1 MSLRELSNTKLL
13 VVLKEKKHLRNM
25 ICANTINHIG
35 GALYNV
41 AMFTLAS
48 KQTYSTLAISLANVL
63 GGIPGWIDPILAYM
77 TDRETKRLKKAA
89 ILNVI
94 QILIYI
100 VLAIVM
106 LKYKM
111 PLAVFIFI
119 ILANIVSDS
128 LDSYINNMFI
138 PFSRTWIA
146 PDERR
151 SVTSLEIVLF
161 GLSIV
166 FGQLLGAS
174 WLVWFPD
181 DFFGLALFNAVT
193 FALSLYFLK
202 KIKFDDTVKSVMSA
216 EQHFSAGDFVKKMK
230 AAYSYMHKQHALQ
243 IMWVMA
249 GLKLVYA
256 SYSLILTVAMV
267 SETNLRFGSFA
278 QTLVVLQAV
287 MTLGLFIGSFL
298 RFDWL
303 EKLSY
308 EQLMMLQFL
317 SLILATLNCVYR
329 GPLLI
334 VLLIILIATIISG
347 YLSPKYTT
355 DLVQKIGE
363 EHLTRA
369 ESLMGFIFMLAD
381 TSGSLLATATLQ
393 LFSLKNSW
401 LLELGMLVVFM
412 TVGEFMIY
420 KNKRQ

>member
-1 MSLRELSNTKLL
+1 
-13 VVLKEKKHLRNM
+13 
-25 ICANTINHIG
+25 
-35 GALYNV
+35 
-41 AMFTLAS
+41 
-48 KQTYSTLAISLANVL
+48 
-63 GGIPGWIDPILAYM
+63 
-77 TDRETKRLKKAA
+77 
-89 ILNVI
+89 
-94 QILIYI
+94 
-100 VLAIVM
+100 
-106 LKYKM
+106 
-111 PLAVFIFI
+111 
-119 ILANIVSDS
+119 
-128 LDSYINNMFI
+128 
-138 PFSRTWIA
+138 
-146 PDERR
+146 
-151 SVTSLEIVLF
+151 
-161 GLSIV
+161 
-166 FGQLLGAS
+166 
-174 WLVWFPD
+174 
-181 DFFGLALFNAVT
+181 
-193 FALSLYFLK
+193 
-202 KIKFDDTVKSVMSA
+202 
-216 EQHFSAGDFVKKMK
+216 MK

-243 IMWVMA
+243 IMWIMA

-287 MTLGLFIGSFL
+287 MTLGLLIGSFL

-317 SLILATLNCVYR
+317 ALILATLNCVYR

>member
-1 MSLRELSNTKLL
+1 MNLKELSNTKLL

-25 ICANTINHIG
+25 ICANTINRIG
-35 GALYNV
+35 SALYNV
-41 AMFTLAS
+41 AMLTLAS
-48 KQTYSTLAISLANVL
+48 KQTYSTLAISLVNVL

-94 QILIYI
+94 QVLIYI

-111 PLAVFIFI
+111 LLAVFVFI
-119 ILANIVSDS
+119 ILANVVSDN

-138 PFSRTWIA
+138 PFSRTWVA

-151 SVTSLEIVLF
+151 VVTSLEIVLF
-161 GLSIV
+161 GLSLV

-202 KIKFDDTVKSVMSA
+202 KIKFDDTVKSVMPTN
-216 EQHFSAGDFVKKMK
+216 QHFSVSDFLKKMK
-230 AAYSYMHKQHALQ
+230 AAYDYMHKQHALQ
-243 IMWVMA
+243 TMWVMTS
-249 GLKLVYA
+249 LKLVYV
-256 SYSLILTVAMV
+256 SYYLILTVAMV
-267 SETNLRFGSFA
+267 ADANLRFGNFA

-287 MTLGLFIGSFL
+287 MTLGLFVGSFL
-298 RFDWL
+298 RFNWL

-308 EQLMMLQFL
+308 EQLMMMQFL
-317 SLILATLNCVYR
+317 CLILATLNCFYR

-334 VLLIILIATIISG
+334 VLVIMLATTIISG
-347 YLSPKYTT
+347 YLSPKFTT
-355 DLVQKIGE
+355 DLIQKIGE
-363 EHLTRA
+363 EHLTRV
-369 ESLMGFIFMLAD
+369 ESLLGFVLMLAN
-381 TSGSLLATATLQ
+381 TSGSLLATAMLQ

-401 LLELGMLVVFM
+401 LLELGMMVSFM
-412 TVGEFMIY
+412 VVGEIMIY
-420 KNKRQ
+420 KNKH

>member
-1 MSLRELSNTKLL
+1 
-13 VVLKEKKHLRNM
+13 
-25 ICANTINHIG
+25 
-35 GALYNV
+35 
-41 AMFTLAS
+41 
-48 KQTYSTLAISLANVL
+48 
-63 GGIPGWIDPILAYM
+63 
-77 TDRETKRLKKAA
+77 
-89 ILNVI
+89 
-94 QILIYI
+94 
-100 VLAIVM
+100 
-106 LKYKM
+106 
-111 PLAVFIFI
+111 
-119 ILANIVSDS
+119 
-128 LDSYINNMFI
+128 
-138 PFSRTWIA
+138 
-146 PDERR
+146 
-151 SVTSLEIVLF
+151 
-161 GLSIV
+161 
-166 FGQLLGAS
+166 
-174 WLVWFPD
+174 
-181 DFFGLALFNAVT
+181 
-193 FALSLYFLK
+193 
-202 KIKFDDTVKSVMSA
+202 
-216 EQHFSAGDFVKKMK
+216 
-230 AAYSYMHKQHALQ
+230 
-243 IMWVMA
+243 MA

-317 SLILATLNCVYR
+317 ALILATLNCVYR

-393 LFSLKNSW
+393 LFSLKNS
-401 LLELGMLVVFM
+401 
-412 TVGEFMIY
+412 
-420 KNKRQ
+420 